1 MGPKG
6 GWGEEALSPFGL
18 PPTEQDLPVKGGECN
33 CRPESERQTI
43 KGKKKKGRKLIMK
56 IYPLS

>member
-1 MGPKG
+1 MGLK
-6 GWGEEALSPFGL
+6 ENAHSPFGL

-33 CRPESERQTI
+33 CWAERERQTI
-43 KGKKKKGRKLIMK
+43 KEKKKKKGRKLIMK